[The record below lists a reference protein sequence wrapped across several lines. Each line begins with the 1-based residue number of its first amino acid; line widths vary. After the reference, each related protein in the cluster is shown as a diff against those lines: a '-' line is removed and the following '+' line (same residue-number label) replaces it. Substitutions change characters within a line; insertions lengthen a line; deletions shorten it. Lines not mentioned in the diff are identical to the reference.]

1 VGELIPLAGIAMTT
15 LLVGIPILG
24 LTIRFA
30 LKPIAES
37 VSLLRN
43 GAGAGVVDDTRVA
56 ERLEALEEQ
65 MSRLD
70 SGLERLTEAVEFQ
83 AKLAA
88 PPER

>member
-1 VGELIPLAGIAMTT
+1 MGELIPLAGIGMVT

-43 GAGAGVVDDTRVA
+43 GAGAAADDTRMA

-70 SGLERLTEAVEFQ
+70 SGLERLIEAVEFQ